1 MNALER
7 RLGDENKELRY
18 GCITYTIVC
27 SLYMLQYMYNSLY
40 IAHSILSLIPH
51 I

>member
-18 GCITYTIVC
+18 DYNVVYSMMCVCIPIYVEKF
-27 SLYMLQYMYNSLY
+27 MYR
-40 IAHSILSLIPH
+40 
-51 I
+51 